1 LKIAEDFEK
10 ADRKNIFREVLLA
23 GGLFGGVFAGIIR
36 KLKPGWGFERP
47 VWWSDVCEG
56 NAEPELNE
64 QSNDVE
70 PETNVGKY
78 GDLSKYDG
86 RSPTKGTVA
95 RPWSDIVAPL
105 TNPSDERDSRIY
117 NAVLNQFGV
126 ESNSR
131 YKANQQGKNETYCNI
146 YVWDVTKAMGAEIPH
161 WVDRNGN
168 PVPQYTGRELNA
180 NGVVNW
186 LETNGNSNGW
196 HTLSAEQA
204 QSIANSGK
212 PVVATYDNPNGIGHV
227 AMVRP
232 GEYSSETGPAIA
244 QAGSRNMNNTTVRE
258 TFGSRNVV
266 YYYHE

>member
-1 LKIAEDFEK
+1 MIFLRPFDLRIRARQMVCHARTIKQAMETVDHQINALSEDVFEGESAAYLRSEYRKIKVNLLFSFSVISYFAQSLLKIAEDFEK
-10 ADRKNIFREVLLA
+10 ADRKNIFGEVLLA

-146 YVWDVTKAMGAEIPH
+146 YVWGCDQSHGS
-161 WVDRNGN
+161 GN
-168 PVPQYTGRELNA
+168 PPLGGQKWQSCTSVHRSGIECKWCCEL
-180 NGVVNW
+180 V
-186 LETNGNSNGW
+186 GNKR
-196 HTLSAEQA
+196 Q
-204 QSIANSGK
+204 
-212 PVVATYDNPNGIGHV
+212 
-227 AMVRP
+227 
-232 GEYSSETGPAIA
+232 
-244 QAGSRNMNNTTVRE
+244 
-258 TFGSRNVV
+258 
-266 YYYHE
+266 